1 MIRSMTGF
9 GEAAADT
16 PAGRLRAEIR
26 TVNHR
31 YFNPSIRLA
40 RGLEK
45 FEPQVREWLRSHLSR
60 GHIHCTL
67 RLDREGDTDGAGTL
81 RVDHGRARQYV
92 DALKVLRDE
101 LGLSGAI
108 DVSMLSRFGDVLTWE
123 EEGEV
128 EVDAAAVREVT
139 ESAAA
144 ATARMRDE
152 EGLRLAADLEARLAS
167 IESALAAVVERAPLR
182 LAVERDRM
190 RRVIAELLEGA
201 IVEEDRIAREIAMIA
216 ERWDVSEEIVRL
228 RSHIE
233 LFRETVAADAAEP
246 VGKRLGFL
254 IQEMNRE
261 VNTIGAKANDAP
273 MEHAVIAMKEEV
285 ERLREQVENVE

>member
-40 RGLEK
+40 RGIEK

-60 GHIHCTL
+60 GHIHFTL
-67 RLDREGDTDGAGTL
+67 RIDREDDAETAGSL
-81 RVDHGRARQYV
+81 RVDHARARQYV
-92 DALKVLRDE
+92 DALNALRDE
-101 LGLSGAI
+101 LGLSGAV
-108 DVSMLSRFGDVLTWE
+108 DVSLLSRFSDVLAWE
-123 EEGEV
+123 EEAEV
-128 EVDAAAVREVT
+128 EVEADAVRGVT
-139 ESAAA
+139 EAAA
-144 ATARMRDE
+144 AAAARMRDQ
-152 EGLRLAADLEARLAS
+152 EGLRLAADLEGRLAA
-167 IESALAAVVERAPLR
+167 IETALTDVTVRAPLR
-182 LAVERDRM
+182 LEVERDRM
-190 RRVIAELLEGA
+190 RRVVAELLDGA
-201 IVEEDRIAREIAMIA
+201 MVDEDRIAREIAMIA

-233 LFRETVAADAAEP
+233 LFRESLSSDAAEP

-261 VNTIGAKANDAP
+261 INTIGAKANDAP

>member
-9 GEAAADT
+9 GEATADT
-16 PAGRLRAEIR
+16 PAGRLHAEIR

-31 YFNPSIRLA
+31 YFNPSIRLG

-45 FEPQVREWLRSHLSR
+45 FEAQVREWLRSSISR
-60 GHIHCTL
+60 GHIHFTL
-67 RLDREGDTDGAGTL
+67 KLDREGDTETAGTL

-92 DALKVLRDE
+92 DALTALRDE
-101 LGLSGAI
+101 LGLAGAI
-108 DVSMLSRFGDVLTWE
+108 DVSLLTRFGDVMTWDE
-123 EEGEV
+123 ETEIAI
-128 EVDAAAVREVT
+128 DADAVRAVT
-139 ESAAA
+139 EQAVGV
-144 ATARMRDE
+144 TLRMREE
-152 EGLRLAADLEARLAS
+152 EGLRLAADLEGRMVA
-167 IESALAAVVERAPLR
+167 IEAALRDVMTRAPVR
-182 LAVERDRM
+182 LVVERDRM
-190 RRVIAELLEGA
+190 RRVVAELLEGS
-201 IVEEDRIAREIAMIA
+201 IIDEDRIAREIALIA

-228 RSHIE
+228 RSHLE
-233 LFRETVAADAAEP
+233 LFRESLATDASEP

-273 MEHAVIAMKEEV
+273 MEHGVIAMKEEI

>member
-40 RGLEK
+40 RGLER
-45 FEPQVREWLRSHLSR
+45 FEPQMREWLRSRLSR
-60 GHIHCTL
+60 GHIHCTV
-67 RLDREGDTDGAGTL
+67 RLDREGDTDSAGAL
-81 RVDHGRARQYV
+81 RVDHARARQYV
-92 DALKVLRDE
+92 DALNALRDE
-101 LGLSGAI
+101 LGLSGAV
-108 DVSMLSRFGDVLTWE
+108 DVSMLSRFSDVLTWE
-123 EEGEV
+123 EDAEV
-128 EVDAAAVREVT
+128 EVDADAVRAVT

-144 ATARMRDE
+144 VTVRMREE
-152 EGLRLAADLEARLAS
+152 EGLRLAADLEARLMA
-167 IESALAAVVERAPLR
+167 IEAALADVATRAPVR
-182 LAVERDRM
+182 LEVERDRM
-190 RRVIAELLEGA
+190 RRVVAELLEGA
-201 IVEEDRIAREIAMIA
+201 IVDEDRIAREIAMIA
-216 ERWDVSEEIVRL
+216 ERWDVSEEMVRL
-228 RSHIE
+228 RSHLE
-233 LFRETVAADAAEP
+233 LFRESVAADAAEP